1 MYCLVSIKTAQEK
14 KKKKKCEKNL
24 SHFYSDSYLVSPW
37 FYTLVEWMMTFPPVG
52 VLPPRTISTF
62 SLLFIV
68 FVYSKGIKKKKN
80 E

>member
-1 MYCLVSIKTAQEK
+1 MYCLVSIKTAQE

-24 SHFYSDSYLVSPW
+24 SHFYSDSYLVSLW
-37 FYTLVEWMMTFPPVG
+37 FYTLAEWMMTFPPVG
-52 VLPPRTISTF
+52 VLPLKTISTF

-68 FVYSKGIKKKKN
+68 FVYWKGIKKI